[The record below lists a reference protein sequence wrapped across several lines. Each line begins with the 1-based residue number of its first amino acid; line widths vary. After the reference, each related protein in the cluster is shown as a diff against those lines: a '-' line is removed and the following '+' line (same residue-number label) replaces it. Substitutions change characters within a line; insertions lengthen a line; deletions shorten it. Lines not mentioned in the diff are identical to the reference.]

1 MDIEKLKLIMKSK
14 NISMYKLAK
23 YLNTSSST
31 ISDIINK
38 RNKNPRIDT
47 VAKIAKALG
56 VRTEE
61 LIADKYK

>member
-1 MDIEKLKLIMKSK
+1 MDIEKLKLIMQSK

-47 VAKIAKALG
+47 VAKIAKVLN
-56 VRTEE
+56 VKVDDLLLDE
-61 LIADKYK
+61 YK